1 MKEKLDQIGGSV
13 SMAFE
18 LLKRLEMP
26 VTPTNVDIMNRVFE
40 GLRAVF
46 TEVQSIKKEV
56 EGDAA
61 DSPE

>member
-1 MKEKLDQIGGSV
+1 MKEKLDRIGGSV
-13 SMAFE
+13 NMAFE

>member
-1 MKEKLDQIGGSV
+1 MKEKLDKMGETINMS
-13 SMAFE
+13 FE

-26 VTPTNVDIMNRVFE
+26 VTPTNVEIMNRVFE

-46 TEVQSIKKEV
+46 AEVQSIKKEG
-56 EGDAA
+56 ESHAA

>member
-1 MKEKLDQIGGSV
+1 MKEKLDKMGETINMS
-13 SMAFE
+13 FE
-18 LLKRLEMP
+18 LLKHLEMP